1 MLQRMVALFVPQEAV
16 PADAQLDSRRG
27 DDVDSLRSCPCRDAH
42 DDSND
47 VIHLLLNC
55 AFPII

>member
-16 PADAQLDSRRG
+16 PADAQLDSRRS
-27 DDVDSLRSCPCRDAH
+27 DDVDSLRSRDAH

-47 VIHLLLNC
+47 VIHLLLYLSRSISR
-55 AFPII
+55 A